1 MEVWVAQTLRVGVAV
16 ASVVILLGLVLSLA
30 GSPPTGA
37 SEALG
42 EPSGHR
48 LRPSLPAILQGL
60 ARGEP
65 TSVLQ
70 LGLLLLILTP
80 VVRVAMT
87 MVLFAAQGDWT
98 FVLITGWVLA
108 LLVLGLVGVSH
119 E

>member
-16 ASVVILLGLVLSLA
+16 ASVVILLGVVLSLA
-30 GSPPTGA
+30 GGRPTGA
-37 SEALG
+37 GEVLG
-42 EPSGHR
+42 EPSSRG
-48 LRPSLPAILQGL
+48 LRPSPSVLLQGL

-65 TSVLQ
+65 ASVLQ

-87 MVLFAAQGDWT
+87 MALFAAQGDWT

-119 E
+119 